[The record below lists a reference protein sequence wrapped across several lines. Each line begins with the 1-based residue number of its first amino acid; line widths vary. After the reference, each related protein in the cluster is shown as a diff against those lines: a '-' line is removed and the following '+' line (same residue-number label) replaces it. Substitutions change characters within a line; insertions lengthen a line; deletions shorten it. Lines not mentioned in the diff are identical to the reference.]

1 MIKAL
6 FFTLFSINLFAQTIH
21 FQESKYIDALNS
33 STKKTGYINFRENS
47 IETSYENSDVV
58 LLFEEDTLFIMKN
71 EGTVEIDLTRDMP
84 KKIYV
89 TLLQAIYLDEI
100 SKLELY
106 FEVQMK
112 KDEIFLKPKSIV
124 ANYIKSINYKKTTKL
139 EYLHINMLNN
149 DRISIEQID

>member
-33 STKKTGYINFRENS
+33 ITKKTGYINFRENS

-106 FEVQMK
+106 FEVEK
-112 KDEIFLKPKSIV
+112 KKEETFLKPKSIV

>member
-47 IETSYENSDVV
+47 IKTSYENSDVV

>member
-33 STKKTGYINFRENS
+33 STKKTGYINFKENS

-106 FEVQMK
+106 FEVEKK

>member
-106 FEVQMK
+106 FEVEK
-112 KDEIFLKPKSIV
+112 KK
-124 ANYIKSINYKKTTKL
+124 
-139 EYLHINMLNN
+139 
-149 DRISIEQID
+149 R

>member
-58 LLFEEDTLFIMKN
+58 LLFEEDTLFILKN

-106 FEVQMK
+106 FEVEKK

>member
-106 FEVQMK
+106 FEVEKK